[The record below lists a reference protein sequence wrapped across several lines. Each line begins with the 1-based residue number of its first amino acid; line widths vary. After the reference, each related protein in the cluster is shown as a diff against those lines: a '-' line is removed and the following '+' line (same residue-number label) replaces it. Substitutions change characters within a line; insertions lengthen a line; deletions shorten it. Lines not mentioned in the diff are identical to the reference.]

1 MFKPSGAK
9 PVPCS
14 IISAPKS
21 FRSVKGSST
30 GAGGVAGHGPSG
42 NTAGIQEL
50 GQVITVPPKAVDAKA
65 SPSKRQFARIESA
78 LGHVT
83 KKYPILGDTNI
94 AAQPSF
100 FLGLVGQLHRTVFKV
115 GAGFDSTESIY
126 FSGYP
131 SQSLR
136 TVMAGVEPIL
146 KRFDSAVDK
155 ATQTEIVEELKKYL
169 VVHLPNKVV
178 EKNEGIEASIKRK
191 PAKPKAA
198 TSGVA
203 QASNNGE
210 IKNTRIFSGEGV
222 GRLCSSIVSDAKL
235 LKKNM
240 EENSSLNTSHLVLK
254 PETVQ
259 RVVRKLS
266 TLETEPLLQVKREWV
281 KDPDSDTGK
290 AFVGINL
297 VERFG
302 DKANIEDLA
311 KALTPEGFVQAVR
324 NYGKCVPE
332 ILDEA
337 MGIFHSGSEK
347 RIRIAT
353 RVLRSLTTTLQRWF
367 GPVAQVGAS
376 QTAFSD
382 GLRFKSF

>member
-1 MFKPSGAK
+1 MK
-9 PVPCS
+9 
-14 IISAPKS
+14 
-21 FRSVKGSST
+21 
-30 GAGGVAGHGPSG
+30 
-42 NTAGIQEL
+42 
-50 GQVITVPPKAVDAKA
+50 
-65 SPSKRQFARIESA
+65 
-78 LGHVT
+78 
-83 KKYPILGDTNI
+83 
-94 AAQPSF
+94 
-100 FLGLVGQLHRTVFKV
+100 
-115 GAGFDSTESIY
+115 
-126 FSGYP
+126 
-131 SQSLR
+131 
-136 TVMAGVEPIL
+136 GVEPIL

-155 ATQTEIVEELKKYL
+155 ATQTEIVEELKGYL

-178 EKNEGIEASIKRK
+178 EKKEGIEASIKRK
-191 PAKPKAA
+191 TAKPKVA

-210 IKNTRIFSGEGV
+210 IKNTKIFSGEGV
-222 GRLCSSIVSDAKL
+222 GRLCSSIVSDANL
-235 LKKNM
+235 LKKDM

-297 VERFG
+297 VGRFG

-382 GLRFKSF
+382 SLRFKSF